1 MLIWIFAGLAVYLA
15 SIYLPSMLFLP
26 SEGMANHVGSR
37 DDQPEPGVNVQRAR
51 RALVNTQE
59 NMPIF
64 LTLAILALVIEGT
77 DMAQAILGAQLFV
90 FGRIAYTLLYLISI
104 PWTRSVAY
112 TVALV
117 GCIMMALA
125 LV

>member
-15 SIYLPSMLFLP
+15 NVYLPSMLYLP
-26 SEGMANHVGSR
+26 TEGMAKHMGSR
-37 DDQPEPGVNVQRAR
+37 DDQPEAGVNVGRAR
-51 RALVNTQE
+51 RALANMQE

-64 LTLAILALVIEGT
+64 LTLAVLALVIEGT

-104 PWTRSVAY
+104 PWTRSAAY
-112 TVALV
+112 MVGLV
-117 GCIMMALA
+117 GCFMMALA